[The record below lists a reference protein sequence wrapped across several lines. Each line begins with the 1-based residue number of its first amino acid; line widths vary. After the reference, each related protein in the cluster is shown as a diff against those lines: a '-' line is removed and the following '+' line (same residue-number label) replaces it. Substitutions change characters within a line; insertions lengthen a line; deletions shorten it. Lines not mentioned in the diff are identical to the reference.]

1 MEAEKRREELVVLDL
16 GQVEPNV
23 SRELRAARR
32 VRVRG
37 VKGKGGTERNVF
49 LSKDAREALAE

>member
-1 MEAEKRREELVVLDL
+1 METEKRREELVVLDL

-23 SRELRAARR
+23 SGELRAARR

-37 VKGKGGTERNVF
+37 VTGQGMDRAQRVP
-49 LSKDAREALAE
+49 L